1 MGFVSGKY
9 DVDLPKWADN
19 ALLLDT
25 LRGNHSTGAVFVKE
39 GEAAYY
45 KRAVPG
51 HDFIHLPVYKRIKD
65 AGASFFIGHNRAATM
80 GAVNDNNAHP
90 FECGDWIGVHNGS
103 LKHGWKTYLGQQYD
117 VDSEAIIAHIDEHGL
132 KETLEKLEGAYS
144 LVLYNVVEEKLYFA
158 RNDERP
164 MHLVFCKS
172 EQMFYGSELDLVRAA
187 TVRNRFYPEKEVQ
200 TKVGTIYSI
209 DASLSFK
216 EEDTFTVKKPQTTS
230 IWYGG
235 KPTNQSASVS
245 RGTHSGAGSKAVS
258 KAPTNVAKGGSGG
271 YPPSFPG
278 GEKPYKPK
286 DVVECYFTRIE
297 PWGNDKSKFKVVGFV
312 DDEQFTPMM
321 LADVSQSV
329 GEALVYASEAVKIEV
344 GFGMAI
350 HQQEAC
356 LVGKVDE
363 KEIVKQEGVDE
374 RCGHCLG
381 VMTPEDKVDMFMI
394 GGQPVCHACCVE
406 NHWVEA

>member
-1 MGFVSGKY
+1 MCGIMGFVSGKY
-9 DVDLPKWADN
+9 DADLSKWADN

-25 LRGNHSTGAVFVKE
+25 LRGTHSTGAVFVKG

-65 AGASFFIGHNRAATM
+65 ADASFFIGHNRAATM

-103 LKHGWKTYLGQQYD
+103 LHSGWKTYLGHQYD

-164 MHLVFCKS
+164 MHLIFCKS

-187 TVRNRFYPEKEVQ
+187 TVRNRFYPEKEVE

-216 EEDTFTVKKPQTTS
+216 EEDTFTVKKQQKTTT
-230 IWYGG
+230 YPRGT
-235 KPTNQSASVS
+235 TNQRAIIS
-245 RGTHSGAGSKAVS
+245 RGTHLGAGSSSATTKAS
-258 KAPTNVAKGGSGG
+258 KGGYGG
-271 YPPSFPG
+271 FPPSFPG
-278 GEKPYKPK
+278 GKKPYTPK
-286 DVVECYFTRIE
+286 DIVECYFTKVE
-297 PWGNDKSKFKVVGFV
+297 PWGNDQSKFKVVGFV
-312 DDEQFTPMM
+312 DDDQLTPMM
-321 LADVSQSV
+321 LADVSKSV
-329 GEALVYASEAVKIEV
+329 GDALIYASEAVKIEV
-344 GFGMAI
+344 AFGMAI
-350 HQQEAC
+350 YEGKAC
-356 LVGKVDE
+356 LIGKIDE
-363 KEIVKQEGVDE
+363 KEIFNQEGVDE

-381 VMTPEDKVDMFMI
+381 VLSREDKVDMFMI
-394 GGQPVCHACCVE
+394 GGEPVCHTCCVE
-406 NHWVEA
+406 NHWVGA